1 MPSLMKLLAVV
12 GVIAALGYGAMY
24 ALATYV
30 SPRWREIVVSVPPD
44 RFVKP
49 QH

>member
-1 MPSLMKLLAVV
+1 MKLLAVV
-12 GVIAALGYGAMY
+12 GVIAALGYGAMF
-24 ALATYV
+24 ALATFV
-30 SPRWREIVVSVPPD
+30 DPKTRQMVVTVPPD

>member
-12 GVIAALGYGAMY
+12 GVIAALGYGAMF
-24 ALATYV
+24 ALATLV
-30 SPRWREIVVSVPPD
+30 DPKTRQMVVTVPPD